1 VAWQSDYQ
9 DSASRGVFARR
20 FASTGVGLATEFQVS
35 TYTNYG
41 QGVPSV
47 AADGDGDFLI
57 AWSSNQ
63 QDGDGYGVFARRF
76 SSTGIA
82 QAAEFRVSERT
93 VDTQRR
99 PQVAASAGGGFVIA
113 WQSSGQDGSSYG
125 IFARRFSS
133 TGGPLGAE
141 VQANTYTHSAQRD
154 ATVTSSES
162 GGAAGS
168 FVVAWTDEG
177 GQDGSGYGIF
187 ARRFSSSGAA
197 VAGEFQ
203 VGTHTVYNQRLASA
217 RMNSA
222 GDFLLTW
229 STFRNA
235 SAAISGRRFS
245 STGVPLTEELQ
256 VNTTTQFNRSR
267 PVASAG
273 ADGRFVVAWH
283 ASEQDGDGY
292 DVFAQRLGPLIL
304 LDIDGNG
311 SAQALTD
318 GLLVMRYGFGFRGAT
333 LITNAVGSGCTRC
346 DALSIEAYLAAHI
359 D

>member
-1 VAWQSDYQ
+1 
-9 DSASRGVFARR
+9 
-20 FASTGVGLATEFQVS
+20 VGLATEFQVN

-41 QGVPSV
+41 QGTPSV
-47 AADGDGDFLI
+47 AADGDGDFLV

-76 SSTGIA
+76 SSTGVA
-82 QAAEFRVSERT
+82 QATEFLLTQHT
-93 VDTQRR
+93 VANQRL
-99 PQVAASAGGGFVIA
+99 PDVTASAGGSFVIA
-113 WQSSGQDGSSYG
+113 WQSVGQDGSSYG

-133 TGGPLGAE
+133 SGVPLGAE
-141 VQANTYTHSAQRD
+141 VQANTYTNSAQRD
-154 ATVTSSES
+154 ATVASSQS
-162 GGAAGS
+162 GAAAGS

-203 VGTHTVYNQRLASA
+203 VGTHTSGYQRVASA
-217 RMNSA
+217 AMGPA
-222 GDFLLTW
+222 GDFLVAW
-229 STFRNA
+229 GTFRNA
-235 SAAISGRRFS
+235 LAIIGARRFS
-245 STGVPLTEELQ
+245 SSGVPLTEELQ
-256 VNTTTQFNRSR
+256 VNTATELTPSR
-267 PVASAG
+267 RRPAVGVG
-273 ADGRFVVAWH
+273 ADGRFVVAWL
-283 ASEQDGDGY
+283 AEQDGDSHG
-292 DVFAQRLGPLIL
+292 VFAQRLAPLIL

-311 SAQALTD
+311 AAQALTD

-346 DALSIEAYLAAHI
+346 DAPSIEAYLAAHI